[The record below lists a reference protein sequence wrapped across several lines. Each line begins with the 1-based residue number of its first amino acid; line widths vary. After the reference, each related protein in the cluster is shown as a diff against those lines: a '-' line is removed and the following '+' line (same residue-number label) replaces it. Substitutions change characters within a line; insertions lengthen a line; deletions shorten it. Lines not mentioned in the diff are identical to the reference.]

1 VQVSAKLLGMLFHAP
16 DGVQRL
22 VRNSMYQGRAPER
35 YYDALEWIFTPP
47 DYVRD
52 FSKK

>member
-1 VQVSAKLLGMLFHAP
+1 
-16 DGVQRL
+16 
-22 VRNSMYQGRAPER
+22 MYQGRTAER

-52 FSKK
+52 FRR